1 MLLALDAM
9 GGDHAPHEI
18 VKGAVEACSR
28 CGDLEIA
35 LVGDGEKI
43 EILLESCPPSVASR
57 LHTVHAE
64 EVIAMDESPSVAIR
78 KKKRSSLRLAME
90 LVRSKEAKGCISAGN
105 TGAIVAGGVLVV
117 GRIPGIDRPGLGIPL
132 PTFDRPSLLIDV
144 GATVR
149 CRPINLFQ
157 FALVGEVYMRSFMN
171 VPSPEIV
178 LLSNGEEDIKGG
190 DVLTAAREMLSQ
202 SGLNFKGY
210 VEGRDIPRGPADVM
224 VCDGFTGNLLLKCM
238 EGIGD
243 VLYKTVRDEVSKR
256 FLAKLGIMLMYPMI
270 RSLRHRFDYEDR
282 GGSPLL
288 GVDGVVIKAHGG
300 SKARA
305 MAGALRIAHDFAK
318 SDGVETIRNELE
330 REGRRI

>member
-9 GGDHAPHEI
+9 GGDHAPAEI
-18 VKGAVEACSR
+18 VKGAIEACSQ
-28 CGDLEIA
+28 CGNLEIA
-35 LVGDGEKI
+35 LVGDGARI
-43 EILLESCPPSVASR
+43 EALLGDCEASPRSR
-57 LHTVHAE
+57 LHIVHAE
-64 EVIAMDESPSVAIR
+64 EIIAMDESPSVAIR
-78 KKKRSSLRLAME
+78 KKRRSSLRIAME
-90 LVRSKEAKGCISAGN
+90 LVRSKEAMGCVSAGN

-132 PTFDRPSLLIDV
+132 PTFDKPSLLIDV

-157 FALVGEVYMRSFMN
+157 FALVGEVYMRSLMHVAN
-171 VPSPEIV
+171 PEIA

-190 DVLTAAREMLSQ
+190 DVLTAAREMLVNSH
-202 SGLNFKGY
+202 LNFKGY
-210 VEGRDIPRGPADVM
+210 VEGREIPRGPADVM

-243 VLYKTVRDEVSKR
+243 ILYRTVRDEVSKR
-256 FLAKLGIMLMYPMI
+256 FMAKLGIMLMYPMI

-288 GVDGVVIKAHGG
+288 GVNGVVIKAHGG

-305 MAGALRIAHDFAK
+305 VAGALRIAANFAE
-318 SDGVETIRNELE
+318 SDGVETIRSELE
-330 REGRRI
+330 REGRK